1 MDQTHEKPSDLITNI
16 SLNTKSSK
24 DDVNFR
30 QRIHSVSVVAW
41 DLPFDQNVFNFCKTA
56 HQFFDSLFGI
66 SRLTI
71 LIKKLSLSWT
81 RKNFLTKTTSSYIS
95 D

>member
-30 QRIHSVSVVAW
+30 QRIH
-41 DLPFDQNVFNFCKTA
+41 FE
-56 HQFFDSLFGI
+56 
-66 SRLTI
+66 
-71 LIKKLSLSWT
+71 
-81 RKNFLTKTTSSYIS
+81 
-95 D
+95 